1 MKVLYCSWYENSQE
15 DLENALNKITD
26 EVIVI
31 EHKVREYLGID
42 ESVRQEIISIVENG
56 IDMIISFDFFP
67 ALSQICESYNI
78 KYVSWVYDWPNYTLF
93 HKEAYNKCN
102 RIFLFERDGV
112 KLLSQY
118 NINNVYYSS
127 LAVDIDRLD
136 LQLGTDI
143 SNTEYEYDVSFV
155 GNMNSNLNNILMLDE
170 IPQYYEGYINGLAQ
184 AQQKIYGYN
193 IVNEIIN
200 DEFVGEYLK
209 AVCADMDIFV
219 IPHKHI
225 LSSQINKY
233 ITGMERVNLL
243 KTIANEYNLDV
254 FTGNDNLAIPKA
266 IIHKSIDYY
275 SEMPRVFRKSRINLN
290 VTLRSITSGIPLRV
304 YDILGA
310 GGFCLTNYQEDI
322 VQLFKAGEE
331 LVVFTNKDDMFNKVE
346 YYLSHEK
353 ERLEIALNGRE
364 AVKKFSYENVLKYI
378 LNY

>member
-209 AVCADMDIFV
+209 AVCADMDNFV

-233 ITGMERVNLL
+233 ITGMERV
-243 KTIANEYNLDV
+243 
-254 FTGNDNLAIPKA
+254 
-266 IIHKSIDYY
+266 
-275 SEMPRVFRKSRINLN
+275 NLN

>member
-67 ALSQICESYNI
+67 ALS
-78 KYVSWVYDWPNYTLF
+78 

-209 AVCADMDIFV
+209 AVCADMDNFV

>member
-1 MKVLYCSWYENSQE
+1 M
-15 DLENALNKITD
+15 
-26 EVIVI
+26 
-31 EHKVREYLGID
+31 
-42 ESVRQEIISIVENG
+42 
-56 IDMIISFDFFP
+56 
-67 ALSQICESYNI
+67 
-78 KYVSWVYDWPNYTLF
+78 SWVYDWPNYTLF

-209 AVCADMDIFV
+209 AVCADMDNFV

-225 LSSQINKY
+225 LSSQINKVY
-233 ITGMERVNLL
+233 NGNGKELNFVKKQSLMNI
-243 KTIANEYNLDV
+243 NLDV

-275 SEMPRVFRKSRINLN
+275 SEMPRV
-290 VTLRSITSGIPLRV
+290 V
-304 YDILGA
+304 
-310 GGFCLTNYQEDI
+310 
-322 VQLFKAGEE
+322 
-331 LVVFTNKDDMFNKVE
+331 
-346 YYLSHEK
+346 
-353 ERLEIALNGRE
+353 
-364 AVKKFSYENVLKYI
+364 
-378 LNY
+378 

>member
-200 DEFVGEYLK
+200 DEIVGEYLK
-209 AVCADMDIFV
+209 AVCADMDNFV

>member
-1 MKVLYCSWYENSQE
+1 M
-15 DLENALNKITD
+15 
-26 EVIVI
+26 
-31 EHKVREYLGID
+31 
-42 ESVRQEIISIVENG
+42 
-56 IDMIISFDFFP
+56 
-67 ALSQICESYNI
+67 
-78 KYVSWVYDWPNYTLF
+78 
-93 HKEAYNKCN
+93 
-102 RIFLFERDGV
+102 
-112 KLLSQY
+112 
-118 NINNVYYSS
+118 
-127 LAVDIDRLD
+127 
-136 LQLGTDI
+136 QLGTDI

-200 DEFVGEYLK
+200 DELVGEYLK
-209 AVCADMDIFV
+209 AVCADMDNFV

>member
-200 DEFVGEYLK
+200 DKFVGEYLK
-209 AVCADMDIFV
+209 AVCADMDNFV

>member
-184 AQQKIYGYN
+184 AQ
-193 IVNEIIN
+193 
-200 DEFVGEYLK
+200 
-209 AVCADMDIFV
+209 
-219 IPHKHI
+219 
-225 LSSQINKY
+225 
-233 ITGMERVNLL
+233 
-243 KTIANEYNLDV
+243 
-254 FTGNDNLAIPKA
+254 
-266 IIHKSIDYY
+266 
-275 SEMPRVFRKSRINLN
+275 
-290 VTLRSITSGIPLRV
+290 
-304 YDILGA
+304 
-310 GGFCLTNYQEDI
+310 
-322 VQLFKAGEE
+322 
-331 LVVFTNKDDMFNKVE
+331 
-346 YYLSHEK
+346 
-353 ERLEIALNGRE
+353 
-364 AVKKFSYENVLKYI
+364 
-378 LNY
+378 

>member
-155 GNMNSNLNNILMLDE
+155 GNMNSNLNNILKLDE

-209 AVCADMDIFV
+209 AVCADMDHFV

>member
-209 AVCADMDIFV
+209 AVCADMDNFV

-290 VTLRSITSGIPLRV
+290 VTLRSITSDIPLRV

>member
-200 DEFVGEYLK
+200 DEFVAEYLK
-209 AVCADMDIFV
+209 AVCADMDNFV

>member
-67 ALSQICESYNI
+67 AL
-78 KYVSWVYDWPNYTLF
+78 
-93 HKEAYNKCN
+93 
-102 RIFLFERDGV
+102 
-112 KLLSQY
+112 
-118 NINNVYYSS
+118 YYSS

-209 AVCADMDIFV
+209 AVCADMDNFV